1 LGCPAGVDI
10 PKFIHQFL
18 DGEEKAAYETLR
30 EANIFPEVCA
40 WLCPVEQQCEGN
52 CLQSFIGDGPLPI
65 AEIQR
70 YLAEQANKNSWSKL
84 RIPKEST
91 EKNIAIIGAGPAGL
105 SCAAKLLEA
114 GHTVTVFDAGTEFG
128 GMIESVIPAERQS
141 NSLRNEIAAIFADV
155 PKERMILRLGTELNA
170 DFNLDNIIEEGFD
183 AVFIG
188 MGLPNSVSI
197 GGKDENIDGLW
208 NAMEFLSTA
217 RKPDAPNLK
226 GKSVAVIGGGNT
238 AMDAAT
244 TAKRLGAKD
253 VYVIY
258 RRSFKEMPA
267 WSAQRDQA
275 INEGVHFLILT
286 QPVDYNSSK
295 GKLTGIKVCPTKLG
309 EPDKSGRRR
318 PETVESSVY
327 VLDMDIVIEAIG
339 QESIEN
345 IDEILPG
352 IDLKDG
358 LIQTKQGSLATS
370 RKGIYA
376 GGDLVRGASTVVAAV
391 ADGMAAAN
399 EIDEYLGH

>member
-1 LGCPAGVDI
+1 VDI

-52 CLQSFIGDGPLPI
+52 CLQNFIGDGPLPI

-70 YLAEQANKNSWSKL
+70 YLAEQANKNGWSKL
-84 RIPKEST
+84 PIPKKAT
-91 EKNIAIIGAGPAGL
+91 GNNVAIIGAGPGGL

-141 NSLRNEIAAIFADV
+141 NSLKNEIAAIFADM

-170 DFNLDNIIEEGFD
+170 NFNLDDIIEEGFD
-183 AVFIG
+183 AVFVG

-197 GGKDENIDGLW
+197 DSKDGNIDGLW
-208 NAMEFLSTA
+208 NAMDFLSAA
-217 RKPDAPNLK
+217 RKPDTPNLK
-226 GKSVAVIGGGNT
+226 GQSVAVIGGGNT

-253 VYVIY
+253 VYLIY

-267 WSAQRDQA
+267 WSAERDQA

-286 QPVDYNSSK
+286 QPIGFNSTN
-295 GKLTGIKVCPTKLG
+295 GKLTGIKVCPTRLG

-318 PETVESSVY
+318 PEPIESSAY
-327 VLDMDIVIEAIG
+327 VLDMDIVVEAIG
-339 QESIEN
+339 QEPLEN
-345 IDEILPG
+345 IGEILPG
-352 IDLKDG
+352 VKLENG
-358 LIQTKQGSLATS
+358 LIWTEKGTLVTS
-370 RKGIYA
+370 RPGVYA

-391 ADGMAAAN
+391 ADGMSAAN
-399 EIDEYLGH
+399 EIDEFLKQLN